1 MQNIITLSNSPI
13 APLKRVSPMR
23 MNLLARKRQLVIAK
37 QGADLLRKKRAIGVL
52 SLALGYDGP
61 EALRSSALSDPRT

>member
-1 MQNIITLSNSPI
+1 
-13 APLKRVSPMR
+13 

-52 SLALGYDGP
+52 WSQSSEIRSFINRIPELKVGNLIKSSRERGY
-61 EALRSSALSDPRT
+61 

>member
-1 MQNIITLSNSPI
+1 
-13 APLKRVSPMR
+13 

-52 SLALGYDGP
+52 WSQ
-61 EALRSSALSDPRT
+61 SSEIRGFINRITELKVGNLIEGLI

>member
-1 MQNIITLSNSPI
+1 MQ
-13 APLKRVSPMR
+13 RVSPTR

-52 SLALGYDGP
+52 WSRGSEIRGFINRIP
-61 EALRSSALSDPRT
+61 ELKVGNLIERLI

>member
-1 MQNIITLSNSPI
+1 MQ
-13 APLKRVSPMR
+13 RVSPTR

-52 SLALGYDGP
+52 SLD
-61 EALRSSALSDPRT
+61 

>member
-1 MQNIITLSNSPI
+1 MQ
-13 APLKRVSPMR
+13 RVSPTR

-52 SLALGYDGP
+52 WSQSSEIRGFINRIP
-61 EALRSSALSDPRT
+61 ELKVGKLIEGLI

>member
-13 APLKRVSPMR
+13 AHLKRFSPTR

-37 QGADLLRKKRAIGVL
+37 QGADLLRKKRAIRVL
-52 SLALGYDGP
+52 SLD
-61 EALRSSALSDPRT
+61 